1 MDRIPK
7 QDLEALFAAH
17 TPTEE
22 HTPLVLTALPAWG
35 AFMETARA
43 ALFAAATASAAA
55 SAKHA
60 NTYRFIAPPLRY
72 ESTLT
77 STGSTATAAG
87 AGSSDAHDSS
97 SGSSAAAAASGA
109 AASGTAGHK
118 QRDSSVSHCSTV
130 EGEWGFPMLTAGA
143 PPVRNT
149 CDSGQWRYYRVQ
161 LTAAAAAAR
170 RSLTVKLRAL
180 SGDPDLYLRKSASPT
195 LAAYDRV
202 SSFMIDD
209 IALTR
214 KHGVSG
220 VCD

>member
-1 MDRIPK
+1 MERIPK

-17 TPTEE
+17 TPTKE

-35 AFMETARA
+35 AFMEAARA
-43 ALFAAATASAAA
+43 ALFAAASASTAA

-72 ESTLT
+72 ESTLVGRESAT
-77 STGSTATAAG
+77 TAAAANTGSDG
-87 AGSSDAHDSS
+87 QDSSD
-97 SGSSAAAAASGA
+97 AAAAASA
-109 AASGTAGHK
+109 AAAHML
-118 QRDSSVSHCSTV
+118 RESSMSLPHCSSV

-149 CDSGQWRYYRVQ
+149 CEAAQWRYYRVQ

-180 SGDPDLYLRKSASPT
+180 SGDPDLYLRKSAPPT
-195 LAAYDRV
+195 LAAHDRV
-202 SSFMIDD
+202 SWCI
-209 IALTR
+209 
-214 KHGVSG
+214 HV
-220 VCD
+220 

>member
-1 MDRIPK
+1 MERIPK

-35 AFMETARA
+35 AFMEAARA
-43 ALFAAATASAAA
+43 VLFAAASASATA

-72 ESTLT
+72 ESTLIGRD
-77 STGSTATAAG
+77 SAAAAVAAVGSD
-87 AGSSDAHDSS
+87 SHD
-97 SGSSAAAAASGA
+97 SSAAAATAGDA
-109 AASGTAGHK
+109 AAHK
-118 QRDSSVSHCSTV
+118 QRESSVSLSHCSSV

-149 CDSGQWRYYRVQ
+149 CEAGQWRYYRVQ

-180 SGDPDLYLRKSASPT
+180 SGDPDLYLRKSAPPT
-195 LAAYDRV
+195 LAAHDRV
-202 SSFMIDD
+202 S
-209 IALTR
+209 
-214 KHGVSG
+214 
-220 VCD
+220 